1 MLEIVV
7 RGISGNFLQISQD
20 KLGVLESKVPEKA
33 AAVFPQFEVSCLDQ
47 ILYQRCGRL
56 APEGRCA
63 HDGKSDWPSDPEN
76 NLSHAASSQGPA
88 HRHTTSFRDKD
99 EYRVDM
105 GLVDILRC
113 SEQTPTLSSSSTPDL
128 DSQDGCGGGA
138 KG

>member
-76 NLSHAASSQGPA
+76 KLLPCCVIARACA
-88 HRHTTSFRDKD
+88 
-99 EYRVDM
+99 
-105 GLVDILRC
+105 
-113 SEQTPTLSSSSTPDL
+113 QTHNVF
-128 DSQDGCGGGA
+128 QRQR
-138 KG
+138 